1 MSGSHDTIGDVKTVA
16 LMLIGV
22 VVLIAVAV
30 VLAVLDRG
38 YEPEPVDHRDLGLP
52 ERPLT
57 ARDIPGLRFRIG
69 WRGYRMED
77 VDAALDRLGESLQAA
92 EGGSPPLQPA
102 PSLPAEAPPPSIT
115 VVEPDNPDAP
125 PGSPA

>member
-1 MSGSHDTIGDVKTVA
+1 MRSLRSTSGSHDTIGAVKTVA

-22 VVLIAVAV
+22 VILIAVAV

-38 YEPEPVDHRDLGLP
+38 LEPEPVDHRDLGLP
-52 ERPLT
+52 DRPLT
-57 ARDIPGLRFRIG
+57 ARDIPGLRFRVG

-92 EGGSPPLQPA
+92 EGGAPAQPLATEPPDVQP
-102 PSLPAEAPPPSIT
+102 
-115 VVEPDNPDAP
+115 
-125 PGSPA
+125 

>member
-1 MSGSHDTIGDVKTVA
+1 MKTIA

-22 VVLIAVAV
+22 VILIAVAV

-52 ERPLT
+52 DRPLT
-57 ARDIPGLRFRIG
+57 ARDIPGLRFRVG

-77 VDAALDRLGESLQAA
+77 VDAALDRLSESLQAA
-92 EGGSPPLQPA
+92 EGALTPV
-102 PSLPAEAPPPSIT
+102 PPPVT
-115 VVEPDNPDAP
+115 EAAEVDPDSPDGP
-125 PGSPA
+125 PGPPA